1 MPDAPSRSR
10 RSPAK
15 RSTRRPRAALQA
27 VTLDDVAA
35 AAGVS
40 RMTVSRVLRGGF
52 SVSAKLQDRVQKAV
66 RDLDYRLNTAAR
78 ALAGS
83 GPSRLGFVYSN
94 PSQAYLS
101 ELLAGALA
109 EANILG
115 LQLTLTADAS
125 TTDVTSEIKA
135 LLKSGVR
142 LLFLPSPAC
151 DNEEVLRLLQ
161 RADAQWVAISPSNPE
176 AHRWSVSA
184 DHYEIAREMTRR
196 LIALKHRCIGFIAG
210 PPNSKGGA
218 ERLRGHLDAASEAR
232 LASCPVEQGWH
243 TFQSG
248 LDATERLLTHSPACT
263 AIVASNDDMA
273 AAAIFV
279 AHRHGLKVPH
289 DLTIVGFD
297 DTPIAS
303 IIYPTLTTAK
313 QPIAD
318 MARAAIQLLHA
329 ASVGGIRGGH
339 SIQKVLRY
347 SIIERQSSAPCS
359 GSPE

>member
-1 MPDAPSRSR
+1 
-10 RSPAK
+10 
-15 RSTRRPRAALQA
+15 
-27 VTLDDVAA
+27 
-35 AAGVS
+35 
-40 RMTVSRVLRGGF
+40 MTVSRVLRGGF
-52 SVSAKLQDRVQKAV
+52 SVSLKLQDRVQKAV

-94 PSQAYLS
+94 PSQAFLS

-109 EANILG
+109 EANTLG

-135 LLKSGVR
+135 LLSSGIR
-142 LLFLPSPAC
+142 SLFLPSPAC
-151 DNEEVLRLLQ
+151 DNEAVLQLLRQ
-161 RADAQWVAISPSNPE
+161 ADAHWVAISPSNPE
-176 AHRWSVSA
+176 IHRWSVSA

-196 LIALKHRCIGFIAG
+196 LIALGHRHIGFISG
-210 PPNSKGGA
+210 PPSSKGGA
-218 ERLRGHLDAASEAR
+218 ERLRGHLDAASEAK
-232 LASCPVEQGWH
+232 LVSCPVEQGFH

-248 LDATERLLTHSPACT
+248 LEATARLLAHSPACT
-263 AIVASNDDMA
+263 AIVACNDDMA

-279 AHRHGLKVPH
+279 AHRQGLKVPH

-303 IIYPTLTTAK
+303 IIYPSLTTAK
-313 QPIAD
+313 QPIAE
-318 MARAAIQLLHA
+318 MARAAIRLLHA
-329 ASVGGIRGGH
+329 AALGEIRSGH

-347 SIIERQSSAPCS
+347 SIIERQSSASCRYL
-359 GSPE
+359 PE